1 MKILGRLL
9 SFVLVYVLGM
19 VFFSA
24 TASAYIDP
32 SAMTYIV
39 QLVVGIVI
47 AGGAAFAFYFRKIK
61 RKFKKKDT
69 QLEDYDNQEPVDFSD
84 DDEFD
89 IKHMDEKL
97 K

>member
-1 MKILGRLL
+1 MKKSSVIV
-9 SFVLVYVLGM
+9 SFAAFFALGM
-19 VFFSA
+19 AFFSNQ
-24 TASAYIDP
+24 ASAYIDP

-47 AGGAAFAFYFRKIK
+47 AGGTAFAFFFKRIK
-61 RKFKKKDT
+61 RKFRKDDSEIENYDK
-69 QLEDYDNQEPVDFSD
+69 QEDVVFDN

-89 IKHMDEKL
+89 IDKIDDNL